1 MYILTAGT
9 LLGRFKLEH
18 MLGKGGMG
26 EVWKAQDPRLGRDV
40 AVKILPPDMA
50 KDPDLRT
57 RFDRESKILA
67 SLNHPYIAQ
76 IYEAGEEIPKHTQL
90 SPGGPVSFLVIE
102 FIEGK
107 SLAEMLQ
114 HGPLPVLTTV
124 RLGRQIARA
133 LASAHRA
140 GIIHRDLKPAN
151 IMVTSENR
159 AKVLDFGLA
168 RPLGKTSNGSPILPE
183 VTMPGVVMG
192 TAAYLSPEQ
201 VKGNAAD
208 VRTDIW
214 ALGCVLYNMLAGRRA
229 FDNNSV
235 PEILAGILRDNPE
248 DLEKLN
254 PETPPALSAL
264 VQKCLDKN
272 PDRRPRS
279 ALEVSAALREIGQ
292 QLRFGREGEGRIRP
306 AAVIEE
312 EALPSP
318 NQIHIENIN
327 RYLKIVN
334 PQFPIIPVKKSG
346 PGFVEVIHHGIKI
359 GIIVANN
366 PSGSASD
373 LLIFVIPLFKFPDS
387 QRAAFLRRLLILSNG
402 HTDVAQFAIDSRRG
416 YVNLTS
422 VRLCENLDSREF
434 QYNLD
439 TMSRIAMNMAMPLK
453 AEFGVV

>member
-9 LLGRFKLEH
+9 QLGRFQLEH

-50 KDPDLRT
+50 KDPDLRA

-76 IYEAGEEIPKHTQL
+76 IYEAGEEVPLNAIVT
-90 SPGGPVSFLVIE
+90 PGNRVAFLVME

-107 SLAEMLQ
+107 SLSELLH

-124 RLGRQIARA
+124 RLGRQISRA
-133 LASAHRA
+133 LAAAHRA

-168 RPLGKTSNGSPILPE
+168 RPLGKTPNGALILPE

-192 TAAYLSPEQ
+192 TAAYLAPEQ
-201 VKGNAAD
+201 VKGSAAD
-208 VRTDIW
+208 VRSDIW
-214 ALGCVLYNMLAGRRA
+214 ALGCVLYHMLAGHRA

-235 PEILAGILRDNPE
+235 PEILAGILRDEPE

-254 PETPPALSAL
+254 PETPPALKAL
-264 VQKCLDKN
+264 VEKCLDKN
-272 PDRRPRS
+272 PDKRPRS
-279 ALEVSAALREIGQ
+279 ALEVSYNLREIGH
-292 QLRFGREGEGRIRP
+292 QLRFVREGEIKPRSTT
-306 AAVIEE
+306 VIEDS
-312 EALPSP
+312 LPAP
-318 NQIHIENIN
+318 NHIHVENIN
-327 RYLKIVN
+327 RYLKMMN
-334 PQFPIIPVKKSG
+334 PQFPVMTLKKSG
-346 PGFVEVIHHGIKI
+346 PAFVEVLHHGIKI

-366 PSGSASD
+366 PSHASSD
-373 LLIFVIPLFKFPDS
+373 LLILVAPLFKLPEP
-387 QRAAFLRRLLILSNG
+387 QRAAFMRKLLILSNG
-402 HTDVAQFAIDSRRG
+402 HTDIAQFAVDSRRG
-416 YVNLTS
+416 FVNLAS
-422 VRLCENLDSREF
+422 VRLCENMDSKEF
-434 QYNLD
+434 QYHLD
-439 TMSRIAMNMAMPLK
+439 TVSRIAMNIGMPLK
-453 AEFGVV
+453 AEFGAV